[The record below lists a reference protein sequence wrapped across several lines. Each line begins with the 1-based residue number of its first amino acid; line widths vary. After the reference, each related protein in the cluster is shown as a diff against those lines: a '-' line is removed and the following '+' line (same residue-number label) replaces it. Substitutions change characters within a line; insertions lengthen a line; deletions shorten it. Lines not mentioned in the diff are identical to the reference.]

1 MSWVWLYMM
10 ESVLIRSFLLG
21 LLANALNHEL
31 VLDDFWFFLLL
42 LFLLFV
48 LGWLFLQL
56 EVCNL
61 VDALDFSQSEA

>member
-1 MSWVWLYMM
+1 MM
-10 ESVLIRSFLLG
+10 ENVLIRSFLLG
-21 LLANALNHEL
+21 LLADALNHKL

>member
-1 MSWVWLYMM
+1 MM